1 MIWAILAILGIPVWF
16 CAIAIATLLWRN
28 RSLRHRAGNMAVRVL
43 QEGEKR
49 WHRGHALWVHDVFA
63 FRGSPAAW
71 EELLVAVTGA
81 TAHSATDEERA
92 RLHRLNEPV
101 VMTLVT
107 DSGEHISVAG
117 AAELTGR
124 LLGPFE
130 GASRADLTEGTDV
143 ATTEGSAPHT
153 PSERP

>member
-1 MIWAILAILGIPVWF
+1 VIWAILAILGIPLWF

-43 QEGEKR
+43 GEGEKR

-71 EELLVAVTGA
+71 DELLVAVTGA
-81 TAHSATDEERA
+81 TAHSATDDERA
-92 RLHRLNEPV
+92 QLHRLNDPV
-101 VMTLVT
+101 VITLVT

-117 AAELTGR
+117 GAEVASV
-124 LLGPFE
+124 LLGPF
-130 GASRADLTEGTDV
+130 AVPSRADLTEGSEV
-143 ATTEGSAPHT
+143 ATADGSAPNT

>member
-1 MIWAILAILGIPVWF
+1 VTRRRKHDVKESESDVIWAILAFLGIPLWF
-16 CAIAIATLLWRN
+16 CAIAIATLVWRN

-43 QEGEKR
+43 REGEKR

-71 EELLVAVTGA
+71 EELLVAVADA
-81 TAHSATDEERA
+81 TARSATDDERA
-92 RLHRLNEPV
+92 QLHRLNEPV

-117 AAELTGR
+117 AAELTAV
-124 LLGPFE
+124 LLGPFAVPR
-130 GASRADLTEGTDV
+130 AST
-143 ATTEGSAPHT
+143 
-153 PSERP
+153 